1 MIEKLQEIKKM
12 DLNCGVFS
20 VYDMDGKTTQ
30 EIFNQFFT
38 KINDVIDATNAS
50 VTLIEYLVDAGLQE
64 EIAQKLIEWVEDGT
78 LKGIIDEDVL
88 EEIHAKVDG
97 AIKEVEEQKDR
108 VENMMFQL
116 QDNFEFL
123 KDKESFNVKFYGAR
137 GNGVDDDTDALKKAL
152 FACGYS
158 SDCKTVFIPAGI
170 YLINDTLDI
179 PEGTTIIGEGN
190 SVIKY
195 NANNISVNIT
205 GSNITIK
212 DVVFDGNADEDI
224 TTSNVIS
231 TTGAISRNVT
241 IKDVVF
247 ENYSG
252 TILNIINAKSVQGFN
267 VKDCVFDKI
276 KARELKYINVCGGSK
291 QIFIK
296 NNDFKMLTASI
307 DDEIHCVYLDRPKV
321 KMDAYI
327 QNNYFNVNAT
337 EYIHINTDNVT
348 VTNNHFDRIG
358 AGEKNVCVQIENSSN
373 IQIKNNSY
381 KLNATVMMLY
391 PAIKAD
397 AGSQIFVSN
406 ENIIIDGTPSSFS
419 VLKPIFEI
427 SNADITI
434 DNISCTG
441 KYVGDTF
448 ISATDCKSVVFKNST
463 IDGDSEIKNII
474 KLMNKSTTTRLVRID
489 NNNINIKKGQMLIT
503 TGDATKN
510 VLSFDIKNNK
520 LTYMFKVDTSK
531 HDCITLKNFD
541 GAEIENNKIKG
552 NVNVYDFN
560 TLTLQNNVI
569 GKLYVSSDQYD
580 IISQNNVFD
589 GASNECY
596 KLSCNSQN
604 KCRLLSKNNY
614 NKNNLRLIHFYC
626 DKVGFLNADNMD
638 IMTMNDINSND
649 VQKQRNIFI
658 VKDDNVTA
666 DVYKSCFVQ
675 TSQELPGFTW
685 HHTYEQPLFDY
696 RKPNGTII
704 YNAITGKSTIYVE
717 HRGVNKTTSL

>member
-212 DVVFDGNADEDI
+212 D
-224 TTSNVIS
+224 
-231 TTGAISRNVT
+231 
-241 IKDVVF
+241 
-247 ENYSG
+247 
-252 TILNIINAKSVQGFN
+252 
-267 VKDCVFDKI
+267 CVFDKI

-381 KLNATVMMLY
+381 KLKATVMMLY